1 MTWRRVK
8 EAQRAGEAAA
18 AERRLMTRLEA
29 AAATPSDA
37 PRRALRSAIRLLH
50 RYNGAGHWAGAIQ
63 RLQNADWAKPPGP
76 EGRPQR

>member
-18 AERRLMTRLEA
+18 AERRLMARLEA

-37 PRRALRSAIRLLH
+37 PRRELRAAIRLLL
-50 RYNGAGHWAGAIQ
+50 RYNGAGHWAAPIQ
-63 RLQNADWAKPPGP
+63 RMSNAGWARLPGA